1 MTILSTRVER
11 SRNQVERDSAVY
23 VICGDR
29 EWRRDGYVVWC
40 KRKRDCALHTVGSMI
55 LKL

>member
-23 VICGDR
+23 VICGDGVTIMFGV
-29 EWRRDGYVVWC
+29 RDVRYTPLVLGF
-40 KRKRDCALHTVGSMI
+40 
-55 LKL
+55 